1 MAARVLLVED
11 EQTISGPLAEHLAPQ
26 GFDDLVASTIAEAR
40 VVLHYGTPDFV
51 LLDVMLPDGDSR
63 DLCREI
69 RRRSDVPIVM
79 LTARGEGIDRI
90 VGLELG
96 ADDHVVQPFSARRAD
111 GTMGVSV
118 GDHGPGIA
126 PEERAKVRKR
136 FSRGRSSATSKGSGL
151 GLAISRELTEKWG
164 RTLRIDEAEGG
175 RALVVVRFRRADRED
190 PS

>member
-1 MAARVLLVED
+1 
-11 EQTISGPLAEHLAPQ
+11 
-26 GFDDLVASTIAEAR
+26 
-40 VVLHYGTPDFV
+40 V

>member
-1 MAARVLLVED
+1 
-11 EQTISGPLAEHLAPQ
+11 
-26 GFDDLVASTIAEAR
+26 
-40 VVLHYGTPDFV
+40 V

-111 GTMGVSV
+111 GTVWVVSV
-118 GDHGPGIA
+118 GDHGPSIA
-126 PEERAKVRKR
+126 PEERAKVRRR
-136 FSRGRSSATSKGSGL
+136 FSPGRSSATSKGSGL
-151 GLAISRELTEKWG
+151 GLAIARELTEKWG
-164 RTLRIDEAEGG
+164 GTLRIDEAEGG
-175 RALVVVRFRRADRED
+175 GALVVVRFRRADRED